1 MSNDIQKEGLFTDLG
16 RAAAKTLSTYRKT
29 RPKSSGRVSG
39 SPATSAGSFGRS
51 VQEKLAQSKFIKNFV
66 SRGIQSLD
74 NAVKMGLVDPTSNTL
89 GPATQPAQSGATTAP
104 TPPGQ
109 KQASVKP
116 QIDQNV
122 DKIVSAM
129 RQLQPA
135 GTKPLPPQSNISK
148 EITTDLGKVSLN
160 KDYLLRVGER
170 ILKAN
175 NAGYDVKNFHKQFM
189 GQLAKGT
196 KQKTISEDILQ
207 DNYQKLNF
215 LFETYLN
222 LLEQQNQVV
231 SISQW
236 FKTNFLDPYLK
247 GIDMSSAQ
255 PRIDQILKDLPNSYK
270 TGKIKK
276 DLTDIAKMAWT
287 LGYTARRN

>member
-1 MSNDIQKEGLFTDLG
+1 MGNDIQKEGLFTDLG
-16 RAAAKTLSTYRKT
+16 RVAAKTLSTYRKT

-39 SPATSAGSFGRS
+39 SPATSARSFGRS
-51 VQEKLAQSKFIKNFV
+51 VHEKLAQSKFIKNFV

-89 GPATQPAQSGATTAP
+89 GPATQPA
-104 TPPGQ
+104 
-109 KQASVKP
+109 SVKP

-129 RQLQPA
+129 RKLQPA
-135 GTKPLPPQSNISK
+135 GTKPLPPQSKISK

>member
-1 MSNDIQKEGLFTDLG
+1 MGNDIQNEGLFTDLG

-29 RPKSSGRVSG
+29 RPKSSGRASG
-39 SPATSAGSFGRS
+39 TSASSAGSFGKS
-51 VQEKLAQSKFIKNFV
+51 IQEKLAQSKFIKNFV

-74 NAVKMGLVDPTSNTL
+74 NAVKTGLVDPNSNTL
-89 GPATQPAQSGATTAP
+89 GSVAEPTQTGTTSAP
-104 TPPGQ
+104 VSPGQ
-109 KQASVKP
+109 KQTAVKP

-122 DKIVSAM
+122 DNIVSVM
-129 RQLQPA
+129 RKLQPA
-135 GTKPLPPQSNISK
+135 GTKPLPPQSKISK

-160 KDYLLRVGER
+160 KDYLLRVGEK

-215 LFETYLN
+215 LFETYMN
-222 LLEQQNQVV
+222 LLEQQNQVM

-236 FKTNFLDPYLK
+236 FKTNFLEPYLK

-255 PRIDQILKDLPNSYK
+255 PKIDQILKDLPNSYK